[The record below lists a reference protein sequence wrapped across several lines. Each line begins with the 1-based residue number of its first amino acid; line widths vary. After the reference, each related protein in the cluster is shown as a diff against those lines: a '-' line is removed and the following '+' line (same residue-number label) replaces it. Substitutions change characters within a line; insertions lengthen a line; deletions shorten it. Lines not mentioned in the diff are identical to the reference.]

1 MVEEEAVVD
10 EVEVL
15 VLVEVEAEVEVVKV
29 AVAEGEVGVKAKVG
43 VAVVEAAT
51 ATHQDVHPLVRRR
64 LGIIPH
70 ERRALLQK
78 SQRHRP

>member
-10 EVEVL
+10 EVEVE
-15 VLVEVEAEVEVVKV
+15 VEVGAEVVKV
-29 AVAEGEVGVKAKVG
+29 AVAEGEVGVKAKVE

-51 ATHQDVHPLVRRR
+51 ATHQDVHPLVRQRVE
-64 LGIIPH
+64 IIPH

-78 SQRHRP
+78 SHRHQR